1 MEHTSNVENGA
12 NLKLTI
18 TNGIAT
24 LKPTTVKACAGNR
37 SGSKW
42 DKGERDRARAR
53 ARERERDTVNEW
65 VWTVIFDSALQSNSN
80 TWIWCETKLFRF
92 NDWLFPSIDK
102 SLWEE
107 SEKKKNTH
115 HIYSFNEPLMFMWQN
130 FWMLV
135 KIEQGTLVAF
145 DKSKTFDFIPPL
157 IWCECVRFM
166 ESSLSYGNQ
175 KLRWEKSVFLIFF
188 LWIFFSLR
196 MWMKPLWFKRDFTKN

>member
-1 MEHTSNVENGA
+1 MSLSFRINGDAFILHVYTFTHVPLISRYNFMEHTSNVENGA

-53 ARERERDTVNEW
+53 ERERDTVNEW

-92 NDWLFPSIDK
+92 NDWLFPSIDT

-107 SEKKKNTH
+107 SEKKRTH
-115 HIYSFNEPLMFMWQN
+115 TISTRSMNLSCSC
-130 FWMLV
+130 
-135 KIEQGTLVAF
+135 
-145 DKSKTFDFIPPL
+145 DKTF
-157 IWCECVRFM
+157 EC
-166 ESSLSYGNQ
+166 L
-175 KLRWEKSVFLIFF
+175 
-188 LWIFFSLR
+188 
-196 MWMKPLWFKRDFTKN
+196 